1 MPVDEVVAMVVGFAE
16 GKLKLF
22 VKISGTH
29 GICVQVVALHQV
41 NVLGSDVVVALDG
54 HAVPVGVDC
63 SYLAT
68 VPACVD
74 LPLVFNSLESG
85 GLEGNS
91 DDERFRISDNAECDV
106 AVIDINNACVRHQT
120 GVTRV

>member
-16 GKLKLF
+16 GKFKLL
-22 VKISGTH
+22 VKISSTH
-29 GICVQVVALHQV
+29 GICVQVVGLHQV
-41 NVLGSDVVVALDG
+41 NVLGSDVVVALHR

-63 SYLAT
+63 SYLAAM
-68 VPACVD
+68 PACVD

-91 DDERFRISDNAECDV
+91 DDEGFRISDNAKRDV
-106 AVIDINNACVRHQT
+106 AVVDIDNACVRHQ
-120 GVTRV
+120 GVA